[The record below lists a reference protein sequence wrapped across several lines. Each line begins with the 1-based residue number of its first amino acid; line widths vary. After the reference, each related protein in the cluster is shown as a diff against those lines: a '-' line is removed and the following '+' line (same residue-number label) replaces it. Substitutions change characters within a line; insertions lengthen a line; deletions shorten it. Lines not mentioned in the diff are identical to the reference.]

1 MYKDR
6 KASRPKQGYRERVI
20 ARLAPLLLLLLAACG
35 PDRDRSPAPPLG
47 PEHYVIAADD
57 VPAAG
62 RHIRYAAPA
71 PGKAGGL
78 DIAITDFAPQ
88 DGGPTVSLVGV
99 VHVADPH
106 YFDTLQEELDRYATV
121 LYEGVKPEELSNEEF
136 QRSFTEKGGEAAE
149 LQRDLAGWFGFEYQL
164 DAIDYGRKNFVHAD
178 MSMEDFLAEGGA
190 EFIPQVREKAEA
202 AAKAEKAASDDD
214 AEDDDTEDDD
224 GETDATPSEPAAT
237 VEKVGAV
244 GTDIRSTWQAVKKFG
259 DLALGVP
266 GPLRSL
272 ARKMFAET
280 MGTSDIG
287 RVLEM
292 RPGFSE
298 LILIRRNEV
307 VIERLK
313 EVLPEAQGSIAIFYG
328 AAHMDDLEERLGAMG
343 YTRTGGRWLRAWA
356 IRPPLR

>member
-1 MYKDR
+1 MHKR
-6 KASRPKQGYRERVI
+6 GKAGRPKQGYRLDVMR
-20 ARLAPLLLLLLAACG
+20 RLVPVLLLLLAACG
-35 PDRDRSPAPPLG
+35 PDRDRTPAPPLG
-47 PEHYVIAADD
+47 PEHYVIDADD
-57 VPAAG
+57 VPKPG
-62 RHIRYAAPA
+62 QHIRYAAA
-71 PGKAGGL
+71 RPGKAGGL
-78 DIAITDFAPQ
+78 DIAITDYAAQ

-99 VHVADPH
+99 VHVADPQ
-106 YFDTLQEELDRYATV
+106 YFDTLQVELDRYPTV
-121 LYEGVKPEELSNEEF
+121 LYEGVKPEDLSNEEF

-164 DAIDYGRKNFVHAD
+164 DAIDYGRKNFIHAD
-178 MSMEDFLAEGGA
+178 MSMEDFLAEGGG
-190 EFIPQVREKAEA
+190 EFIPQVGERAGTSSA
-202 AAKAEKAASDDD
+202 DDD
-214 AEDDDTEDDD
+214 EGPSRQD
-224 GETDATPSEPAAT
+224 GEAAAT

-244 GTDIRSTWQAVKKFG
+244 GTDIRSTWNAVKKFG

-266 GPLRSL
+266 GPLRSM

-280 MGTSDIG
+280 MGTTDIG

-307 VIERLK
+307 VIDRLK
-313 EVLPEAQGSIAIFYG
+313 QVLPRAEGAIAIFYG
-328 AAHMDDLEERLGAMG
+328 AAHMDDLEERLEAMG